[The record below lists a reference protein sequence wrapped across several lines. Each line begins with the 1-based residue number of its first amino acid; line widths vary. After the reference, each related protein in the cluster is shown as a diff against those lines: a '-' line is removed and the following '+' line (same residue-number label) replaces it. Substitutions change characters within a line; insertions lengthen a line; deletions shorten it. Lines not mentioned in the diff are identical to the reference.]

1 MTARR
6 LLRDRRG
13 AAASEFALSL
23 PLLVA
28 LFIGFLESGRY
39 IEEVHIV
46 TKAVRDG
53 VRYAARQSFT
63 DYGCGAGTGT
73 VDISSTP
80 VGAAIQRYVRTGSAT
95 GTTPRLQ
102 HWTDDGTVSI
112 LVVCNSSAS
121 GIYSGLIGG
130 APVVQIHAN
139 VPYAPLAG
147 AVGWHMGMALHSRAQ
162 SAVMGI

>member
-1 MTARR
+1 MTGRR
-6 LLRDRRG
+6 LIGDRRG
-13 AAASEFALSL
+13 AAAAELALSL

-28 LFIGFLESGRY
+28 LFVGFLESGRY

-53 VRYAARQSFT
+53 VRYAARQPFAS
-63 DYGCGAGTGT
+63 YGCDAGTGT
-73 VDISSTP
+73 VNISATP
-80 VGAAIQRYVRTGSAT
+80 LGTAIKRYVRTGSAA

-102 HWTDDGTVSI
+102 HWTNDDTVSI
-112 LVVCNSSAS
+112 LVICNSSDS
-121 GIYSGLIGG
+121 GIYSGVTGG

-147 AVGWHMGMALHSRAQ
+147 DVGWHMGMALHARAQ